1 MPRCFWCTD
10 DPLYIAY
17 HDEEWGVPLRDPQRL
32 FELLLLEGF
41 QAGLSWITVLKK
53 RARYREVLWGF
64 DAERLARMS
73 DAEIEERLQD
83 AGIIRNRLKLQ
94 AARQNARAWLKLEDP
109 VALLWS
115 FVDGVPKINHFAGRG
130 EVPAVTPEAEAM
142 SKALRNSLH
151 LCRPDHLLC
160 LHAGRRHGHGSHH
173 RLRPLCRTAGRALTA
188 PGRWLQWPPL
198 PFCLESAV
206 DDLKGRLV
214 VGFLRLF
221 ALLPWRAVQAVGSAI
236 GWLMWKLPNGS
247 RQVVRVNLGKCFPD
261 MPAQERE
268 ALVGQTLKDIGKT
281 LTESA
286 CAWIWPAQK
295 SLGLIRQVE
304 GMEVLQQALQSGKG
318 VVLISSHLGNWEMLL
333 QYVCS
338 LCQPS
343 ILYRPPK
350 LEAGGRAAGAPA
362 HATGQRA
369 GPLYP

>member
-1 MPRCFWCTD
+1 
-10 DPLYIAY
+10 
-17 HDEEWGVPLRDPQRL
+17 
-32 FELLLLEGF
+32 
-41 QAGLSWITVLKK
+41 
-53 RARYREVLWGF
+53 
-64 DAERLARMS
+64 
-73 DAEIEERLQD
+73 
-83 AGIIRNRLKLQ
+83 
-94 AARQNARAWLKLEDP
+94 
-109 VALLWS
+109 
-115 FVDGVPKINHFAGRG
+115 
-130 EVPAVTPEAEAM
+130 
-142 SKALRNSLH
+142 
-151 LCRPDHLLC
+151 
-160 LHAGRRHGHGSHH
+160 
-173 RLRPLCRTAGRALTA
+173 
-188 PGRWLQWPPL
+188 L

-261 MPAQERE
+261 MAPEARE

-350 LEAGGRAAGAPA
+350 LKAVDELLVRQRTQLGNELAPSTREGIVSLVKRVRSGGIAGIAADPEPSRTSGVFVPFFGVPTLTSKFVPSLVHGHKAVAVFIHALRLDDGSGYRVIIEAAPEA
-362 HATGQRA
+362 
-369 GPLYP
+369 LYGDDVELAVTALNQGIEKQVRQAPSQYMWSMKRFKKRPDGEKKWY

>member
-1 MPRCFWCTD
+1 M
-10 DPLYIAY
+10 
-17 HDEEWGVPLRDPQRL
+17 
-32 FELLLLEGF
+32 
-41 QAGLSWITVLKK
+41 
-53 RARYREVLWGF
+53 
-64 DAERLARMS
+64 
-73 DAEIEERLQD
+73 
-83 AGIIRNRLKLQ
+83 
-94 AARQNARAWLKLEDP
+94 
-109 VALLWS
+109 
-115 FVDGVPKINHFAGRG
+115 
-130 EVPAVTPEAEAM
+130 
-142 SKALRNSLH
+142 
-151 LCRPDHLLC
+151 
-160 LHAGRRHGHGSHH
+160 
-173 RLRPLCRTAGRALTA
+173 
-188 PGRWLQWPPL
+188 
-198 PFCLESAV
+198 

-261 MPAQERE
+261 MAPEARE
-268 ALVGQTLKDIGKT
+268 ALVGQTLKNIGQT

-350 LEAGGRAAGAPA
+350 LKAVDELLVRQRTQLGNELAPSTREGIVSLVKRVRSGGIAGIAADPEPSRTSGVFVPFFGVPTLTSKFVPSLVHGHKAVAVFIHALRLDDGSGYRVIIEAAPEA
-362 HATGQRA
+362 
-369 GPLYP
+369 LYGDDVELAVTALNQGIEKQVRQAPSQYMWSMKRFKKRPDSEKKWY